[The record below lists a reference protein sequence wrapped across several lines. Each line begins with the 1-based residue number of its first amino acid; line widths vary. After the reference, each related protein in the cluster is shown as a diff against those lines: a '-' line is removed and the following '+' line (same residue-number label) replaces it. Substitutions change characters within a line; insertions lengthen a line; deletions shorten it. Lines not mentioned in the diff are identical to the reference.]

1 MIITDTSMTG
11 VLKYFWRLDKDF
23 SLISLA
29 QTVSH
34 LMDEPYL
41 LLSLMSSSTEKNTHM
56 RQKYLTMDQEKIC
69 GRKPLK
75 NLKGYGLLKQMVQG
89 KNPFHLG
96 IEGYN
101 FYEELSN
108 TAQKMEFSIK
118 NFFSK
123 CDQIRMK
130 TADLVTL
137 AEEILNEKLNFLLSL
152 KCIASAFE
160 DSYLKFISYLT
171 FYVKLYFCAV

>member
-101 FYEELSN
+101 FY
-108 TAQKMEFSIK
+108 
-118 NFFSK
+118 
-123 CDQIRMK
+123 
-130 TADLVTL
+130 
-137 AEEILNEKLNFLLSL
+137 
-152 KCIASAFE
+152 
-160 DSYLKFISYLT
+160 
-171 FYVKLYFCAV
+171 

>member
-1 MIITDTSMTG
+1 MAVSFVDIISQ
-11 VLKYFWRLDKDF
+11 FRDKRKECTHVKMF
-23 SLISLA
+23 RSLHPI
-29 QTVSH
+29 
-34 LMDEPYL
+34 
-41 LLSLMSSSTEKNTHM
+41 
-56 RQKYLTMDQEKIC
+56 
-69 GRKPLK
+69 
-75 NLKGYGLLKQMVQG
+75 
-89 KNPFHLG
+89 
-96 IEGYN
+96 
-101 FYEELSN
+101 

-171 FYVKLYFCAV
+171 FTLSYIFVQCKMTENRFYLTVKSFY

>member
-1 MIITDTSMTG
+1 
-11 VLKYFWRLDKDF
+11 
-23 SLISLA
+23 
-29 QTVSH
+29 
-34 LMDEPYL
+34 MDEPYL

-101 FYEELSN
+101 FY
-108 TAQKMEFSIK
+108 
-118 NFFSK
+118 
-123 CDQIRMK
+123 
-130 TADLVTL
+130 
-137 AEEILNEKLNFLLSL
+137 
-152 KCIASAFE
+152 
-160 DSYLKFISYLT
+160 
-171 FYVKLYFCAV
+171 